1 MFKRKNTIV
10 KKQLDGY
17 RKESL
22 TYLADKYKSDK
33 GVSKH
38 NYTALYEMLFASY
51 KEKKINIIEMGLLV
65 GGPEHGN
72 DASRETKDLPSIK
85 MWLEYF
91 SKAHI
96 TGVDISDFSWF
107 ENDRF
112 DFVQVDM
119 GKRDEFKKIK
129 DHAKKATIIIEDAS
143 HASDHQQYAFLE
155 LFSQMPSG
163 GLYIIEDLQW
173 QPDFSNKKFPL
184 TSKLLED
191 YNINNRFTHS
201 DKKIEDELNQ
211 LKDSIS
217 GCFLFTNSYSKYG
230 DYKVAVLQKK

>member
-1 MFKRKNTIV
+1 MFKRKKNIV
-10 KKQLDGY
+10 KKSLDGY
-17 RKESL
+17 RKDSL
-22 TYLADKYKSDK
+22 THLAYKYKSDK

-38 NYTALYEMLFASY
+38 NYTALYEMLFAPY
-51 KEKKINIIEMGLLV
+51 KDNEINIIEMGLLV

-72 DASRETKDLPSIK
+72 DASRVTKDLPSIK

-91 SKAHI
+91 SKAQI
-96 TGVDISDFSWF
+96 TGVDISNFSWF
-107 ENDRF
+107 KNDRF

-119 GKRDEFKKIK
+119 GKREEFSKIK
-129 DHAKKATIIIEDAS
+129 NHAKKATIIIEDAS
-143 HASDHQQYAFLE
+143 HASDHQQYALLE

-191 YNINNRFTHS
+191 YNKTDYFKHPN
-201 DKKIEDELNQ
+201 KKIEKELNE
-211 LKDSIS
+211 LKSMIS
-217 GCFLFTNSYSKYG
+217 GCFMFTNSYSKFG
-230 DYKVAVLQKK
+230 NYKVAVLQKK